1 MKRKRM
7 KASLLAAVIFI
18 FSVSIGDVFA
28 EAMIVRGEIT
38 IDNGPNI
45 SFSVPVNLL
54 QALKTS
60 GVSAMVENK
69 EELGRL
75 IDSLMGELES
85 MKDNHLLILKA
96 NNEVEAHVW
105 VEEANMDEP
114 ARANLI
120 FVDIAPG
127 NQEPEVSLRL
137 PQGLF
142 FLCSFIGNQ
151 FVEAHGE
158 EALQMIRQVFF
169 AKIKEKDRGPDHE
182 PHHHDSQP
190 IEEMHQRIGHL
201 KEKIDHLHREGRREE
216 AEGLQREVEEIKRKI
231 EEMHRG
237 PDHEPPRHDLQ
248 PIEEMYQRI
257 DHLKEKI
264 EHLRQE
270 GRHEEAEGLQREVE
284 EIKRKIEEIERGPGH
299 EQLRHDPPPIEE
311 MHRRI
316 GHLKEKIEKLRR
328 EGRHEEAEGLKREV
342 DDIRR
347 KIEEIERGPGLEQ
360 SHRESSHISEQ
371 RARIINEAVEN
382 MLKAAQ
388 SLHEANMHD
397 QAEQL
402 VREAEKFRRD
412 L

>member
-1 MKRKRM
+1 MKRRRM
-7 KASLLAAVIFI
+7 KASLLAAVIFV

-28 EAMIVRGEIT
+28 ETMIVRGEININDGST
-38 IDNGPNI
+38 I
-45 SFSVPVNLL
+45 SFSVPINVL

-60 GVSAMVENK
+60 GISAMVENK

-85 MKDNHLLILKA
+85 MKDNHLLMLKA
-96 NNEVEAHVW
+96 KNEVEAHIW

-151 FVEAHGE
+151 FVEARGE
-158 EALQMIRQVFF
+158 EALQMIRQVFL
-169 AKIKEKDRGPDHE
+169 AKIKEKDRGPGYE
-182 PHHHDSQP
+182 PRHHDLQP
-190 IEEMHQRIGHL
+190 IEEMHKRIGHL
-201 KEKIDHLHREGRREE
+201 EEKIDHLCREGRHEE
-216 AEGLQREVEEIKRKI
+216 AEGLQREVEEIRRKI
-231 EEMHRG
+231 EEMQRG

-248 PIEEMYQRI
+248 PIEEMHQRI
-257 DHLKEKI
+257 GHLKEKI

-270 GRHEEAEGLQREVE
+270 GRNEEAQGLQREVE
-284 EIKRKIEEIERGPGH
+284 EIKRKIEEIERRTGH
-299 EQLRHDPPPIEE
+299 EQPRYDPQPIEE

-316 GHLKEKIEKLRR
+316 GNLKEKIDQLRR

-360 SHRESSHISEQ
+360 SHWEPSRNSEQ
-371 RARIINEAVEN
+371 RARIVSEAVDN

-388 SLHEANMHD
+388 RLHEANMHD

-402 VREAEKFRRD
+402 VREAEKLRRN

>member
-1 MKRKRM
+1 MKRKKI
-7 KASLLAAVIFI
+7 KASWFAAVILI

-38 IDNGPNI
+38 IDNGPDI
-45 SFSVPVNLL
+45 SFSVPVGLL

-60 GVSAMVENK
+60 GISAMVENK

-85 MKDNHLLILKA
+85 MKDNHLLVIKA
-96 NNEVEAHVW
+96 KNEVEAHVW

-114 ARANLI
+114 ARAILI

-142 FLCSFIGNQ
+142 FLCSFIQNQ
-151 FVEAHGE
+151 FVETHGE
-158 EALQMIRQVFF
+158 EALQMIRQVFL
-169 AKIKEKDRGPDHE
+169 AKIKEKDRGPGHE
-182 PHHHDSQP
+182 PHYHDSQP

-201 KEKIDHLHREGRREE
+201 KEKIDHLHG
-216 AEGLQREVEEIKRKI
+216 
-231 EEMHRG
+231 
-237 PDHEPPRHDLQ
+237 
-248 PIEEMYQRI
+248 
-257 DHLKEKI
+257 
-264 EHLRQE
+264 E

-299 EQLRHDPPPIEE
+299 EQPRHDPQPIEE
-311 MHRRI
+311 MHQRI
-316 GHLKEKIEKLRR
+316 GHLKEKIDHLHR
-328 EGRHEEAEGLKREV
+328 EGRHEEAEGLQREVQEIKRKIEEMERGPGHEQPRHDPQSIEEMRRRIGNLKEKIDQLRREERHEEAEGLKHEV
-342 DDIRR
+342 DDIHR
-347 KIEEIERGPGLEQ
+347 KIEEIERGLGFEQ
-360 SHRESSHISEQ
+360 SHWQPSRNFNQ
-371 RARIINEAVEN
+371 RARIINEAVDN

-388 SLHEANMHD
+388 RLHEANIHD

-402 VREAEKFRRD
+402 LREAEKLRRD